1 MTAVAVLQ
9 TICIMLIAVEYYGQI
24 SKLVKKKKVGSIS
37 WTYWITKNL
46 ITFLQIFTLFI
57 SGATLESYVS
67 QVMSLV
73 LCLIVF
79 SLMIHYHHND

>member
-1 MTAVAVLQ
+1 MTVVAVLQ
-9 TICIMLIAVEYYGQI
+9 TICIMLIAVEYWGQI
-24 SKLVKKKKVGSIS
+24 SKLIKKKKVGSIS

-46 ITFLQIFTLFI
+46 ITFLQILTLFI

-67 QVMSLV
+67 QVMSLM